1 MRRGAAGAV
10 LVALAIGVAAC
21 GSSNSPEDVA
31 KSNGEKV
38 GKAVKD
44 LTTASNVSDIES
56 AVADLQ
62 SAYKDVSKN
71 VKDKTGQLTRQ
82 INAEKKTVTD
92 AFDQVKQAAKSGNV
106 TDLSSAVGVLQT
118 SLTSIGEDAK
128 SMASTTNSVAKA
140 FWNGVEDG
148 FEG

>member
-1 MRRGAAGAV
+1 V
-10 LVALAIGVAAC
+10 
-21 GSSNSPEDVA
+21 
-31 KSNGEKV
+31 
-38 GKAVKD
+38 
-44 LTTASNVSDIES
+44 TDIES

-140 FWNGVEDG
+140 FWKGVEDG
-148 FEG
+148 FGG